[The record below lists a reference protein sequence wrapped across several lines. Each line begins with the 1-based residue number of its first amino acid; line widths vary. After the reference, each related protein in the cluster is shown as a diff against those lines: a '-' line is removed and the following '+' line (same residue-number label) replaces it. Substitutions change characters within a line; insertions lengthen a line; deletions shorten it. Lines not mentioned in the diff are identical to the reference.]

1 MIRVPRSS
9 FLDRA
14 SASLSNLAV
23 ELAKTEAAAVT
34 GTHVQHASDA
44 PEDIA
49 EIERLTASMAD
60 QETWQDNASSTLSL
74 LIHMDEALGSAF
86 SSLSMAREAAVA
98 GASETLSDEGRASL
112 STEVD
117 ALRDELLSLANTE
130 FGDRYVFGGD
140 AYDAEAFD
148 STGTYVGS
156 TEVPET
162 QVGRDRWVESGLDGS
177 SVFQGSVDIFAVL
190 DDLST
195 ALAAS
200 DTASITAS
208 LTDLDTGLDQL
219 SEARTEVGIK
229 QGTAEDASLVAEN
242 LGVVLGTRISYLV
255 DADPVETYTRLT
267 ELRTAYTS
275 ALQVMGSNSGR
286 NLFDFL
292 G

>member
-9 FLDRA
+9 FLDRS
-14 SASLSNLAV
+14 SASLSNIAV

-34 GTHVQHASDA
+34 GTYVQHASDA

-60 QETWQDNASSTLSL
+60 QETWQDNASSVLSL
-74 LIHMDEALGSAF
+74 LIHMDETLGSAF
-86 SSLSMAREAAVA
+86 STLSMVREAAVA
-98 GASETLSDEGRASL
+98 GASETLSDEGRDAL

-117 ALRDELLSLANTE
+117 SLRDEMLSLANTE
-130 FGDRYVFGGD
+130 FADRYVFGGD
-140 AYDAEAFD
+140 AYDVEAFD

-162 QVGRDRWVESGLDGS
+162 QIGRDRWVESGLDGS
-177 SVFQGSVDIFAVL
+177 SVFQGSVDIFTVL

-195 ALAAS
+195 ALAAG
-200 DTASITAS
+200 DTASISAS
-208 LTDLDTGLDQL
+208 LTDIDTGLDQL
-219 SEARTEVGIK
+219 SEARTEVGVR
-229 QGTAEDASLVAEN
+229 QGTTEDASLVAEN